1 MSKINTLIKH
11 QFKFYEELVYGKKIC
26 RSKQLLLKPKRSN
39 VRWLSGHSEVDH
51 STVEDNIHLIVE
63 QNRIDKKY
71 GIKLRC
77 KTLTDVPF
85 FRFDSDGPAHRNVD
99 PTIPLSQQ
107 SISTPHFNGYNS
119 AGQSIAYKTDVLK
132 RDGDAEAIVDDL
144 NFGLIHFC
152 TETNMSL
159 IDNIFPEVLQES
171 PELHFPKRAGT
182 FTGVKFE

>member
-107 SISTPHFNGYNS
+107 SISTPHFNVDEYAQDEVIDLTQDEDG
-119 AGQSIAYKTDVLK
+119 AVLMQEW
-132 RDGDAEAIVDDL
+132 EAITQDL
-144 NFGLIHFC
+144 HSD
-152 TETNMSL
+152 T
-159 IDNIFPEVLQES
+159 
-171 PELHFPKRAGT
+171 
-182 FTGVKFE
+182 